1 MIILNRVESIWKLK
15 TKYVKSIV
23 ANLNRSF
30 PNFMKKNNVLSWK
43 KTKNIWIFPQMA
55 ILGGRASFPFFS
67 VFSWPHVKKKTETIN
82 FCDIFFHQQKKAT
95 NFAYKVSTVHV
106 LIVFRLKP
114 LTFLISLYLLLKK
127 FDNLDFFGNTIY
139 IENCFS
145 LRPFSFLFPLYFP
158 L

>member
-1 MIILNRVESIWKLK
+1 MSRVSWQTWIGL
-15 TKYVKSIV
+15 
-23 ANLNRSF
+23 F
-30 PNFMKKNNVLSWK
+30 PISWK
-43 KTKNIWIFPQMA
+43 KTMFFRGRKRKTFEFFHKWQS
-55 ILGGRASFPFFS
+55 LGAAPVFLFFS